1 MKNNKISNTQL
12 QAIVFLEMIGM
23 EAMILPKIAGNIYT
37 ILIMSIF
44 TAFYSLIAGW
54 LFNKFSYV
62 DLHGIAGKILQFL
75 FSIKIAI
82 VLGLALYIFSFFIKE
97 TILDNSKLWT
107 IGIILLFG
115 AMYCAVSGIET
126 VGRTAEIL
134 LPFVAIPL
142 IFAVCVGI
150 KKIDLENYNIL
161 FENKDLW
168 RGLMLSLNVTAIESI
183 VLGKDYVNKSHLKI
197 KIPKSIVLGL
207 LFIIGVTPQCKQR

>member
-82 VLGLALYIFSFFIKE
+82 VLGLAFF
-97 TILDNSKLWT
+97 
-107 IGIILLFG
+107 
-115 AMYCAVSGIET
+115 Y
-126 VGRTAEIL
+126 
-134 LPFVAIPL
+134 
-142 IFAVCVGI
+142 
-150 KKIDLENYNIL
+150 KIYFFFFYKGNNI
-161 FENKDLW
+161 
-168 RGLMLSLNVTAIESI
+168 R
-183 VLGKDYVNKSHLKI
+183 
-197 KIPKSIVLGL
+197 
-207 LFIIGVTPQCKQR
+207 